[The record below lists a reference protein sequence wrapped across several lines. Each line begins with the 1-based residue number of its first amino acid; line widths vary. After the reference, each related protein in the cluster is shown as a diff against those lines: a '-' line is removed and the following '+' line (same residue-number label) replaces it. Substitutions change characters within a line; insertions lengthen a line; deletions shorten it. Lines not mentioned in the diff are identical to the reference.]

1 MSEIVRVEGLT
12 FRYKRGVSPALKD
25 ITFSVNSGEFIGIT
39 GPAGAGKTTLLSCIN
54 GIIPH
59 YYSGDLQG
67 WVTVDGLVVAES
79 DFRELAGHV
88 GTVFEDPDF
97 QMVSISVE
105 EEVAFGPENL
115 GIPSIEIEER
125 IQRALEMTRISHLRE
140 RAINTLS
147 GGQKQRV
154 AISAVLSMLPKVL
167 LLDDPT
173 SELDPIGAYEVFT
186 ALGELNHKLGMTIMI
201 VSQDVERLVGNA
213 DRILL
218 LSEGNLILDAPPREF
233 CSKKDIIEKVGVR
246 VPQVVEYTIS
256 LFSRLGRPIDKNGLP
271 INIDEAASLLRQLF
285 REVGVTQWNRL

>member
-1 MSEIVRVEGLT
+1 MSEIVRVEGLN
-12 FRYKRGVSPALKD
+12 FRYKRGTIPALKN
-25 ITFSVNSGEFIGIT
+25 INFSINAGEFVGIT

-67 WVTVDGLVVAES
+67 KVTVNELDVAKS
-79 DFRELAGHV
+79 TFRELAGHI

-115 GIPSIEIEER
+115 SIPSQEIENR
-125 IQRALEMTRISHLRE
+125 IQTALEKTRISHLRD
-140 RAINTLS
+140 RAISTLS

-173 SELDPIGAYEVFT
+173 SELDPIGTHEVFS
-186 ALGELNHKLGMTIMI
+186 ALVELNRQAGITII
-201 VSQDVERLVGNA
+201 VVSQDIERLVENA
-213 DRILL
+213 DRIFL
-218 LSEGNLILDAPPREF
+218 LSGGELVLGGSPREI
-233 CSKKDIIEKVGVR
+233 CLRRDVLESTGVR
-246 VPQVVEYTIS
+246 IPQVVEFTIS
-256 LFSRLGRPIDKNGLP
+256 LFSRLGRPLDRDKLP
-271 INIDEAASLLRQLF
+271 LTIVEATSLLRDLYQ
-285 REVGVTQWNRL
+285 EAGVI